1 MFVALVPIHKTG
13 ADFSEV
19 KGSQTGRRE
28 DKKRKGENKEKEKKK
43 WERNKM
49 RKEKKVPTEPS
60 ALMHGEIKR
69 WKI

>member
-28 DKKRKGENKEKEKKK
+28 DKKRKGEDKREREKE
-43 WERNKM
+43 M
-49 RKEKKVPTEPS
+49 GKE
-60 ALMHGEIKR
+60 
-69 WKI
+69 